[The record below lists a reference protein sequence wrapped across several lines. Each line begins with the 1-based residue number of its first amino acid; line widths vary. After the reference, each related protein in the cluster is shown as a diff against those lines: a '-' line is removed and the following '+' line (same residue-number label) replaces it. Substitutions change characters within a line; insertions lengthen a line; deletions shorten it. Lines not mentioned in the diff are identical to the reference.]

1 MKTALVQFD
10 VIWEDK
16 QVNLAYLTQALN
28 SLADKVDL
36 VVLPEMFSTGFTMN
50 PEKSAEEFTNS
61 KTLQWLQN
69 AAQKHRFAITGSFV
83 VKEQNAYYN
92 RMMFVYPDGN
102 YQIYDKRHLFSLA
115 KEDKHY
121 AAGKN
126 RVIVDY
132 LGWKIALQVC
142 YDLRFPVFSRIQNE
156 DYDMLIYVASWPD
169 KRIDAWDTLLKA
181 RAVENM
187 SYVIGVNRCGTD
199 PAGIFYSGH
208 SQAVDYMGNYLIEPY
223 ENEGIK
229 IVESEKNNLEKARKK
244 FNFLRDAD
252 DFIIIP
258 NP

>member
-1 MKTALVQFD
+1 
-10 VIWEDK
+10 
-16 QVNLAYLTQALN
+16 TQALN

-50 PEKSAEEFTNS
+50 PEKYAEEFTNS

-69 AAQKHRFAITGSFV
+69 AARKHRFAITGSFV

-92 RMMFVYPDGN
+92 RMVFVYPDGD

-115 KEDKHY
+115 KEDNHY

-169 KRIDAWDTLLKA
+169 KRIDAWDRSEEHTSELQS
-181 RAVENM
+181 REN
-187 SYVIGVNRCGTD
+187 
-199 PAGIFYSGH
+199 
-208 SQAVDYMGNYLIEPY
+208 L
-223 ENEGIK
+223 
-229 IVESEKNNLEKARKK
+229 
-244 FNFLRDAD
+244 
-252 DFIIIP
+252 
-258 NP
+258 